1 MLEEKIVDLTAA
13 VERLVAILS
22 EQGKIVPNKVE
33 PKHKPEPK
41 VEPKPKPEP
50 KVEPKPKPAAPKQ
63 QGEEVRTEDLKPILL
78 GLAREGHRLR
88 IRKKLNSYPV
98 KKSDDLTAEQAEDF
112 LSWLNTLE
120 KK

>member
-22 EQGKIVPNKVE
+22 EQGKIVPN
-33 PKHKPEPK
+33 K